1 MRFTAR
7 NVLSALAV
15 GAFGAAVVC
24 GVLVF
29 AAHAEAAPA
38 KQAAP
43 PDPAHKRYI
52 AGPILFETADV
63 AGRDVAVTVYNE
75 NLGVVKDRRSF
86 TVARG
91 VSEVEFTDVAS
102 SIDPTSVHLR
112 PLGKSEVEIMSQDY
126 RYDLVS
132 TDKLLEKYVD
142 QPIDA
147 ATKDGQ
153 VKRGT
158 LLSYDPGSLVI
169 QGPGGG
175 LTLLNRA
182 EVRQVGLKELPKG
195 LITRPTL
202 VWRLRADEGGAR
214 DLEVS
219 YMTGGMN
226 WHAEYVAVLEE
237 SGSRLDLQGWASV
250 ENHSGAT
257 YENAKLKLVAG
268 TIHRAPV
275 ARPMPYASDLRA
287 GKVEYQLAER
297 GFAEYHL
304 YELPDRATVAN
315 NEVKQLGLLHAS
327 GVRSAR
333 KFSYDGSVDGNQ
345 VQVRVEFQNDA
356 ASGLGMP
363 LPGGVVR
370 VFQRDT
376 DGSLELV
383 GEDRIQHT
391 PKGQTVR
398 VAVGSAFDIAAER
411 KQTDLRQ
418 LGKGAT
424 EASYEVTLSNHRREA
439 ADVTVVEHAEGDW
452 EILKSTIPHQ
462 KKDSRTFE
470 FTVRCEPEKPV
481 TIAYTIRT
489 RT

>member
-1 MRFTAR
+1 MRCTVR
-7 NVLSALAV
+7 NVFRALAV
-15 GAFGAAVVC
+15 GALGAILIC
-24 GVLVF
+24 GLLAF
-29 AAHAEAAPA
+29 KPLRATTTAA
-38 KQAAP
+38 
-43 PDPAHKRYI
+43 
-52 AGPILFETADV
+52 V

-75 NLGVVKDRRSF
+75 NLGVVKDRRTF
-86 TVARG
+86 TVDRG
-91 VSEVEFTDVAS
+91 FSEVEFTDVAS
-102 SIDPTSVHLR
+102 SIDPTSVHLS
-112 PLGKSEVEIMSQDY
+112 PLGKSDVEIMSQAY

-142 QPIDA
+142 QPIDV

-158 LLSYDPGSLVI
+158 LLSFDPGSLVI
-169 QGPGGG
+169 QEPGAG

-202 VWRLRADEGGAR
+202 VWRLRAEEGGAR

-219 YMTGGMN
+219 YMTGGIN
-226 WHAEYVAVLEE
+226 WHAEYVAVVEE
-237 SGSRLDLQGWASV
+237 SGSRLDIQGWASV

-275 ARPMPYASDLRA
+275 PRPMPYAAELRMGTIGA
-287 GKVEYQLAER
+287 AQLAER

-304 YELPDRATVAN
+304 YELPERATVAN

-333 KFSYDGSVDGNQ
+333 KFSYDGAADQNQ
-345 VQVRVEFQNDA
+345 VQVRVEFLNDA

-363 LPGGVVR
+363 LPGGIAR

-391 PKGQTVR
+391 PRGQTVR
-398 VAVGSAFDIAAER
+398 VTVGSAFDIAADR

-418 LGKGAT
+418 IGKGVT
-424 EASYEVTLSNHRREA
+424 EASYEITLTNRRKESV
-439 ADVTVVEHAEGDW
+439 DVTVIEHAEGQW
-452 EILKSTIPHQ
+452 KILKSTLPHT

-470 FTVRCEPEKPV
+470 FTAHCEPERTV
-481 TIAYTIRT
+481 TVAYTIRT
-489 RT
+489 GS

>member
-1 MRFTAR
+1 MRRT
-7 NVLSALAV
+7 VMGALACALAAQV
-15 GAFGAAVVC
+15 GSAT
-24 GVLVF
+24 
-29 AAHAEAAPA
+29 
-38 KQAAP
+38 AAP
-43 PDPAHKRYI
+43 PKITAPA
-52 AGPILFETADV
+52 GVTTATV

-75 NLGVVKDRRSF
+75 NLAVVKDRRAF

-91 VSEVEFTDVAS
+91 ISEVEFTDVAS

-112 PLGKSEVEIMSQDY
+112 PIGKSAVEIMSQDY

-132 TDKLLEKYVD
+132 TDKLLEKYVN

-153 VKRGT
+153 SKRGT
-158 LLSYDPGSLVI
+158 LLSFDPGSLVI
-169 QGPGGG
+169 QEPGGG
-175 LTLLNRA
+175 LTLLNRL

-202 VWRLRADEGGAR
+202 VWRLRAEEGGSR

-219 YMTGGMN
+219 YMTGGVN
-226 WHAEYVAVLEE
+226 WHAEYVAVVEE
-237 SGSRLDLQGWASV
+237 NGSRLDLQGWASV

-268 TIHRAPV
+268 TIHRAQV
-275 ARPMPYASDLRA
+275 ARPIPY
-287 GKVEYQLAER
+287 LARGEAVQYDMAKLQER

-304 YELPDRATVAN
+304 YELPERATVAN
-315 NEVKQLGLLHAS
+315 NEVKQLALLNAS
-327 GVRSAR
+327 GVRSVR
-333 KFSYDGSVDGNQ
+333 KFSYDGSVDGTQ
-345 VQVRVEFQNDA
+345 VQVRMEFQNDA

-363 LPGGVVR
+363 LPEGIVR
-370 VFQRDT
+370 AFQRDT

-391 PKGQTVR
+391 AKNQTVR
-398 VAVGSAFDIAAER
+398 VTVGSAFDIAAER

-418 LGKGAT
+418 IGKGVT
-424 EASYEVTLSNHRREA
+424 EASYEILLSNHRKDGV
-439 ADVTVVEHAEGDW
+439 DVSVIEHADGDW
-452 EILKSTIPHQ
+452 EIVKSSLPHK

-481 TIAYTIRT
+481 TLSYTVRT